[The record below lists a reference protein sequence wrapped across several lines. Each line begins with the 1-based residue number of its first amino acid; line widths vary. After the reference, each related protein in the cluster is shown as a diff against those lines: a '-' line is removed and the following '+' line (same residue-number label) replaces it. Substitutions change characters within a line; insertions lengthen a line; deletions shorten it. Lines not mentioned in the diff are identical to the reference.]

1 MDAKIRRSKIT
12 RIYNKT
18 VENMNE
24 LGTFRREFDA
34 PVRRYAEL
42 RVQYDILTDR
52 WYEEGC
58 EITEEYTNKSGATN
72 QRKTTLYLALET
84 LRRELVE
91 LENLFGLTPKGLR
104 SIKTKGL
111 EEKKK
116 SRLDQVLNDL

>member
-24 LGTFRREFDA
+24 LGTFRIEFDA